1 MSAPIEKPTDQS
13 ASPASPSRFEPPMS
27 PAGEPFWTATRDRRL
42 VLPWCP
48 TCARCHWYPREVC
61 PYCLSPDLQWRESSG
76 AGEVY
81 ACSVMPKPA
90 MPMMADRVPYLV
102 ALISLDD
109 GVRMMSNVVGSDPY
123 TVAVGDRVQVDWEPL
138 TDGRHLPVFRLAD
151 RGE

>member
-1 MSAPIEKPTDQS
+1 
-13 ASPASPSRFEPPMS
+13 
-27 PAGEPFWTATRDRRL
+27 
-42 VLPWCP
+42 
-48 TCARCHWYPREVC
+48 
-61 PYCLSPDLQWRESSG
+61 
-76 AGEVY
+76 
-81 ACSVMPKPA
+81 MPKPA